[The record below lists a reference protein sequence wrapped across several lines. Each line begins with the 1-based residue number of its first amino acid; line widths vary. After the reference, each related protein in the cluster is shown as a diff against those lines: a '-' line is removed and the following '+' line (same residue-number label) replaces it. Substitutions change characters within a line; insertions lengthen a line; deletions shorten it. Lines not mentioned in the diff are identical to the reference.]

1 MPSLP
6 TKLRQTRWDGPE
18 PTASGA
24 GRCSVK
30 TVSET
35 PEYRITSWEEK
46 GWAIFDEMDERV
58 FAGTLTQCQEWL
70 DHRENETRTASLY
83 ALIQRLFGKS
93 V

>member
-18 PTASGA
+18 PTVPVAEQS
-24 GRCSVK
+24 SVN
-30 TVSET
+30 TVGET
-35 PEYRITSWEEK
+35 SEYRITSWQEK
-46 GWAIFDEMDERV
+46 GWAIFDEMDEQV
-58 FAGTLTQCQEWL
+58 FAGSLTQCQEWL